1 MSREF
6 KIETE
11 SEKLSNASTPPAL
24 NGEAPE
30 GKDQSSFLG
39 WIKNFIGQGAEP
51 TLRETIDEFIN
62 EPEQKAGDPGERH
75 ERLLLANILKLRHMA
90 VSSVMIPR
98 ANIVALEI
106 SATQD
111 ELLALLAE
119 KQFSRIPVY
128 RGTLDDVLGTIHLK
142 DVLAAVAKGETLNLR
157 SLIKETPVV
166 SPAMPVIDLLLTMRE
181 SRRHMALVVD
191 EYGGIDGLVT
201 VNDVLE
207 TIVGELEDEH
217 DVEENQ
223 KIISKSDGSI
233 LVDARLTIKDFEDA
247 YGEIFTNEERAN
259 ADTLSGLVF
268 ATAGRIPA
276 RGEIITHHSGM
287 IFEIMDADPRRI
299 HLLKIRNIPKP
310 QPPEEET

>member
-142 DVLAAVAKGETLNLR
+142 DVLAAVAKGETLNIR

-181 SRRHMALVVD
+181 RRRHMALVVD

>member
-142 DVLAAVAKGETLNLR
+142 DVLAAVAKGETLNIR

>member
-1 MSREF
+1 
-6 KIETE
+6 
-11 SEKLSNASTPPAL
+11 
-24 NGEAPE
+24 
-30 GKDQSSFLG
+30 
-39 WIKNFIGQGAEP
+39 
-51 TLRETIDEFIN
+51 
-62 EPEQKAGDPGERH
+62 
-75 ERLLLANILKLRHMA
+75 MA

-142 DVLAAVAKGETLNLR
+142 DVLAAVAKGETLNIR